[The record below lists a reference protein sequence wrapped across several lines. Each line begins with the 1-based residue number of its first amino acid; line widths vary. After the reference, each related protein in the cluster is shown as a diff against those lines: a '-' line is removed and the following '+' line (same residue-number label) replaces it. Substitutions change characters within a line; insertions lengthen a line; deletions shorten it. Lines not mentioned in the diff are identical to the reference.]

1 LCQVVLY
8 PREVEMLLGDII
20 RLNAAKFPD
29 KTALVFKDIRLSYLE
44 FNRRVNCLANAL
56 LGIGVEPGDRVAV
69 LADNCSQYMEAYF
82 ATSKGG
88 MVIVPINN
96 SLDAGGMTYIA
107 SDSGANTIIFGQ
119 NYVDT
124 INSLRPG
131 LKSVKNYIV
140 IGEALGAE
148 SYERLV
154 SSYPADEPEVAI
166 DEEDTAWLLYTSGTT
181 GPPKGVMLSHKSQI
195 VDSANTILTCFPINR
210 GDIHLVILPLF
221 HIGALWHMRCHF
233 YMGNTTVLMD
243 ARDPKLVLETIEREK
258 VTTMCFVPPMI
269 VPIAN
274 YPDVDKYDVSS
285 MRIMIYSGAP
295 LPEGLERRLH
305 EIFGDIVIQVFALTE
320 GGPAIIM
327 PPLMEGPWEK
337 VKRPGSCGKE
347 VLNVEVRLVSEEGK
361 DCAPGEVGEIW
372 ARGDN
377 IMKGYWNMPE
387 ATAKTLEDG
396 YLHTG
401 DLATRDEEGYYYITG
416 RKKDVITSSGK
427 PVYSPEIE
435 NVMSLHPA
443 ISEVAIMGV
452 PDKELGEAVVAI
464 VVLKAGEKASQ
475 EEIIGWCQGK
485 LDDYKVPRSVHF
497 VDSLP
502 KTPSGKVLKHTLRE
516 RYSRG

>member
-1 LCQVVLY
+1 VV
-8 PREVEMLLGDII
+8 LGDII
-20 RLNAAKFPD
+20 RLNAMKFPD
-29 KTALVFKDIRLSYLE
+29 KTALVFRNTRLSYSQL
-44 FNRRVNCLANAL
+44 NHRVNCLAKAL
-56 LGIGVEPGDRVAV
+56 LGIGVEQGDRVAI
-69 LADNCSQYMEAYF
+69 LADNCSQYVEVYF

-96 SLDAGGMTYIA
+96 SLDAEGMTYIA
-107 SDSGANTIIFGQ
+107 NDSGANTIIFGQ

-124 INSLRPG
+124 VNSLRPG

-140 IGEALGAE
+140 IGKAAGAE

-154 SSYPADEPEVAI
+154 SDYPADEPEVAV
-166 DEEDTAWLLYTSGTT
+166 DEDDIAWLLYTSGTT

-210 GDIHLVILPLF
+210 SDIHLVILPLF

-269 VPIAN
+269 VSIAN
-274 YPDVDKYDVSS
+274 YPDIDKYDVSS

-295 LPEGLERRLH
+295 LPEGLEQRLH
-305 EIFGDIVIQVFALTE
+305 EIFGDIIIQVFALTE
-320 GGPAIIM
+320 GGPAVIM

-337 VKRPGSCGKE
+337 VKRKGSCGKE
-347 VLNVEVRLVSEEGK
+347 VLNVEVRLVNEKGS
-361 DCAPGEVGEIW
+361 DCAPGQVGEIL

-387 ATAKTLEDG
+387 ATAKALEGG

-401 DLATRDEEGYYYITG
+401 DLATKDEEGYYYITG
-416 RKKDVITSSGK
+416 RKKDVITSGGK
-427 PVYSPEIE
+427 AVYSPEIE
-435 NVMSLHPA
+435 NLISLHPA
-443 ISEVAIMGV
+443 ISEVAVIGI
-452 PDKELGEAVVAI
+452 PDRELGEAVNAV
-464 VVLKAGEKASQ
+464 VVLRTGEEATEQ
-475 EEIIGWCQGK
+475 EIISWCSGK
-485 LDDYKVPRSVHF
+485 IDLYKVPKSVDI
-497 VDSLP
+497 VDSLS
-502 KTPSGKVLKHTLRE
+502 KTPSGKVLKTALRNK
-516 RYSRG
+516 YSK

>member
-1 LCQVVLY
+1 
-8 PREVEMLLGDII
+8 MLLGDIV
-20 RLNAAKFPD
+20 RLNAMKFPN
-29 KTALVFKDIRLSYLE
+29 KTALVFKDTRLSYRELS
-44 FNRRVNCLANAL
+44 RRVNRLANAL
-56 LGIGVEPGDRVAV
+56 AGTGVKQGDRVAV
-69 LADNCSQYMEAYF
+69 LADSCSQYIEVYF
-82 ATSKGG
+82 ATAKGG
-88 MVIVPINN
+88 MLIVPINN
-96 SLDAGGMTYIA
+96 SLDAEGMTYILT
-107 SDSGANTIIFGQ
+107 DSGANTLIFGD
-119 NYVDT
+119 NYLNT

-140 IGEALGAE
+140 IGEAPGAE

-154 SSYPADEPEVAI
+154 LSYPDDEPAVAI
-166 DEEDTAWLLYTSGTT
+166 DEDETCWLLYTSGTT
-181 GPPKGVMLSHKSQI
+181 GPPKGVMLNHKSQI
-195 VDSANTILTCFPINR
+195 VDSANTLLTCFPITRN
-210 GDIHLVILPLF
+210 DIHLVILPLF

-243 ARDPKLVLETIEREK
+243 ARDPKAVLETIEREK

-269 VPIAN
+269 VPIVDC
-274 YPDVDKYDVSS
+274 PDIDKYDVSS

-295 LPEGLERRLH
+295 LPEGLERRLKQ
-305 EIFGDIVIQVFALTE
+305 IFGDIIIQVYALTE

-337 VKRPGSCGKE
+337 VKRSGSCGKD
-347 VLNVEVRLVSEEGK
+347 VLNVEVRLVNEEGR
-361 DCAPGEVGEIW
+361 DCAPGEVGEIL

-387 ATAKTLEDG
+387 ATARALEGG

-435 NVMSLHPA
+435 NVISLHPS
-443 ISEVAIMGV
+443 ISEVAVIGV
-452 PDKELGEAVVAI
+452 PDKEVGEAVKAV
-464 VVLKAGEKASQ
+464 VVLRAGEKATDD
-475 EEIIGWCQGK
+475 EIIGWCQGK
-485 LDDYKVPRSVHF
+485 LDDYKVPRSVHI

-502 KTPSGKVLKHTLRE
+502 KTPSGKILKHVLRQ
-516 RYSRG
+516 RYSRS

>member
-1 LCQVVLY
+1 
-8 PREVEMLLGDII
+8 MLLGDIV
-20 RLNAAKFPD
+20 RQNAMKFPA
-29 KTALVFKDIRLSYLE
+29 KTALVFKDTRLSYLE
-44 FNRRVNCLANAL
+44 LNRRSNRMANAL
-56 LGIGVEPGDRVAV
+56 LGIGVKPGDRVAV
-69 LADNCSQYMEAYF
+69 LADNCSQYVEVYF

-96 SLDAGGMTYIA
+96 SLDAEGITYIVN
-107 SDSGANTIIFGQ
+107 DSGANAIVFGQ
-119 NYVDT
+119 NYVD
-124 INSLRPG
+124 IIDSLRPR

-140 IGEALGAE
+140 IGETPGAE

-154 SSYPADEPEVAI
+154 SGCPADEPEVAV
-166 DEEDTAWLLYTSGTT
+166 DEDDTAWLLYTSGTT

-195 VDSANTILTCFPINR
+195 VDSANTLLTCFPINR
-210 GDIHLVILPLF
+210 NDIHLVILPLF
-221 HIGALWHMRCHF
+221 HIGSLWHMRCHF

-243 ARDPKLVLETIEREK
+243 ARDPGLVLEAIEREK
-258 VTTMCFVPPMI
+258 VTTMCFVPPMM
-269 VPIAN
+269 VPVAD
-274 YPDVDKYDVSS
+274 YPDVDKYDVGS

-305 EIFGDIVIQVFALTE
+305 EIFGDIIIQVFALTE

-347 VLNVEVRLVSEEGK
+347 VLNVEVRLVNEEGE
-361 DCAPGEVGEIW
+361 DCAPGEVGEIQ

-377 IMKGYWNMPE
+377 IMKGYWNMSE

-416 RKKDVITSSGK
+416 RKKDTITSGGK

-435 NVMSLHPA
+435 NVLSLHPSV
-443 ISEVAIMGV
+443 SEVAVIGV
-452 PDKELGEAVVAI
+452 PDTELGEAVKAV
-464 VVLKAGEKASQ
+464 VVLKVGEKAV
-475 EEIIGWCQGK
+475 EDEIIGWCEGK
-485 LDDYKVPRSVHF
+485 LDDYKVPKSVDI
-497 VDSLP
+497 VDRLP
-502 KTPSGKVLKHTLRE
+502 KTPSGKVLKNILRE
-516 RYSRG
+516 KYSK